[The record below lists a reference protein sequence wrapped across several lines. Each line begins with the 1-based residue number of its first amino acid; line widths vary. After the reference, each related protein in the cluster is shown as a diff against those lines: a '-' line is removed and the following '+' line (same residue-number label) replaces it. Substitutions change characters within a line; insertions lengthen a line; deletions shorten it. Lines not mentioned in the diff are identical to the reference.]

1 MAKRTNSFPLR
12 IVLIAGVISVAIGLM
27 LVALNRLGRPAEVP
41 PSVESVAPGEELIAE
56 AEPLLPTVDVAKPI
70 MTIQLFVA
78 DAGGRQLVTRILRV
92 DEPPTPAGQVELALA
107 QLARAAGSPM
117 PPGVVIREI
126 WVANGVAY
134 VDFGPDLPTQLD
146 GGSRAELMFVYGI
159 VGTLTSSVPAVGAV
173 QFLVDGQPVD
183 TLTGHTYLSEP
194 VEPLSDW
201 SF

>member
-12 IVLIAGVISVAIGLM
+12 IVLIAGVIVVALGIM
-27 LVALNRLGRPAEVP
+27 LVALNRLGRPAEAP
-41 PSVESVAPGEELIAE
+41 PSLENAGPGEDLDAE
-56 AEPLLPTVDVAKPI
+56 PAPLLPAVDVAQPI

-78 DAGGRQLVTRILRV
+78 DATGRQLVTRIQRV
-92 DEPPTPAGQVELALA
+92 DEPPTPAGQVATALDHLAGA
-107 QLARAAGSPM
+107 VGSPM
-117 PPGVVIREI
+117 PPGAVIREI

-134 VDFGPDLPTQLD
+134 LDFSPDLPTQLD
-146 GGSRAELMFVYGI
+146 GGSRSELMFVYGI

-173 QFLVDGQPVD
+173 QFLVNGQPVD
-183 TLTGHTYLSEP
+183 TLTGHTSLAVP

>member
-12 IVLIAGVISVAIGLM
+12 IVLIAGVIIVALGTMLM
-27 LVALNRLGRPAEVP
+27 ALNRLGRPAEAP
-41 PSVESVAPGEELIAE
+41 PSLEGVGPGEGLVAE
-56 AEPLLPTVDVAKPI
+56 PAPLLPAVDVARPI

-78 DAGGRQLVTRILRV
+78 DVTGRQLVTRIQRV
-92 DEPPTPAGQVELALA
+92 DEPPTPAGQVRMALE
-107 QLARAAGSPM
+107 QLAAAAGSPM
-117 PPGVVIREI
+117 PADTVICEI
-126 WVANGVAY
+126 WVANGIAY
-134 VDFGPDLPTQLD
+134 LDFSPDLPAQLD

-159 VGTLTSSVPAVGAV
+159 VGTLTSSVPTVSAV

-183 TLTGHTYLSEP
+183 TLTGHTSLADP

>member
-12 IVLIAGVISVAIGLM
+12 IVLIAGVIIVALGTM
-27 LVALNRLGRPAEVP
+27 LVALNRLGRPAEDP
-41 PSVESVAPGEELIAE
+41 PSLENVDPAEDLVAEPA
-56 AEPLLPTVDVAKPI
+56 PLLPPIDVARPI

-78 DAGGRQLVTRILRV
+78 DVTGRQLVTHIQRV
-92 DEPPTPAGQVELALA
+92 DEPPTPAGQVSMALE
-107 QLARAAGSPM
+107 QLAAAAGSPM
-117 PPGVVIREI
+117 PPDTVIREI
-126 WVANGVAY
+126 WVANGIAY
-134 VDFGPDLPTQLD
+134 LDFSADLPAQLD

-159 VGTLTSSVPAVGAV
+159 VGTLTSSVPTVSAV

-183 TLTGHTYLSEP
+183 TLTGHTSLADP